1 MGKPVVQVGP
11 VSHVGIV
18 VEDCVKAA
26 EFYTRVFG
34 IGPFDILEFDM
45 AGADYFLA
53 DGKPAKPVFKAALAY
68 DGDFFIELVEIMQ
81 GETTHTRF
89 LKEKGEG
96 FQHLCFRVTDTK
108 GMLEK
113 LKAEGIEPVLDYQM
127 VIDQKG
133 KKTRIHEVYLN
144 TDKFAGGTT
153 IQFLEYIVE

>member
-1 MGKPVVQVGP
+1 MGNPVVKVGP

-18 VEDCVKAA
+18 VEDCEKAA

-34 IGPFDILEFDM
+34 IGPFDIVEFDM
-45 AGADYFLA
+45 VNADYFLA
-53 DGKPAKPVFKAALAY
+53 DGKAAKPKFKAALAY
-68 DGDFFIELVEIMQ
+68 DGDFFIELVELIE

-108 GMLEK
+108 GMLKK

-144 TDKFAGGTT
+144 TDKFVGGTT
-153 IQFLEYIVE
+153 IQFLEYIAE